1 MKRVSNRMI
10 RINEEI
16 RKELVYIIRDEI
28 KDPRVDKLLT
38 IVKVEA
44 TNDLKFCKV
53 YISSL
58 AEEKK
63 RNETITGLK
72 NAEKYIRHELAKRLN
87 LRNTPEINFIMDTSI
102 EYSVH
107 MSDLFRKIEPVSQD
121 EDEKDE

>member
-16 RKELVYIIRDEI
+16 KKELVYIIRDEI

-38 IVKVEA
+38 VVKVEA
-44 TNDLKFCKV
+44 TNDLKYCKV
-53 YISSL
+53 YVSSL

-63 RNETITGLK
+63 RNDTITGLK
-72 NAEKYIRHELAKRLN
+72 NAEKYIRRELAKRLN
-87 LRNTPEINFIMDTSI
+87 LRSTPEISFIMDSSI

-107 MSDLFRKIEPVSQD
+107 MSDLFRKIEPVDQDKDEQD
-121 EDEKDE
+121 E